1 MGVNSIG
8 MSERYLIT
16 LKSGEEVEVQTGMRD
31 VLAWEKAN
39 KGAPF
44 LGQGM
49 LSHHQMLWVAWSAAR
64 REGKT
69 DVRSFDAFAAQVVD
83 LGTFDDDEDGEDE
96 GQGDEGEGQV
106 AMPDPGEPAHTAG

>member
-16 LKSGEEVEVQTGMRD
+16 LKSGEDIDVQTTMRD
-31 VLAWEKAN
+31 TLAWEKAN
-39 KGAPF
+39 KGKPF
-44 LGQGM
+44 LGNGM

-69 DVRSFDAFAAQVVD
+69 DVKSFDAFAVQVVD
-83 LGTFDDDEDGEDE
+83 LGTFDDDEDDFEDDDQDDE
-96 GQGDEGEGQV
+96 GQV
-106 AMPDPGEPAHTAG
+106 SMPDPGGPAPTAG